1 MHVVGIPLRAED
13 NRRCAGPE
21 LGWSAEMAKDQDER
35 EEREE
40 RRRRRREAREQRR
53 AEREAGRE
61 GRRVPPSREEA
72 AYRLA
77 RRRANLKLS
86 FIWHLVSYAT
96 VCFFLLMV
104 AGFRAAFIVGL
115 AWGDRKSTRLNSSHL
130 GI

>member
-1 MHVVGIPLRAED
+1 MAED
-13 NRRCAGPE
+13 
-21 LGWSAEMAKDQDER
+21 WDEQETR
-35 EEREE
+35 ES

-61 GRRVPPSREEA
+61 SRRPPPSREEA

-86 FIWHLVSYAT
+86 FVWHLVSYAT

-104 AGFRAAFIVGL
+104 AGFRAAFVVGARL
-115 AWGDRKSTRLNSSHL
+115 GHRPGDALLRRHRRPRPAAPPDRSAR
-130 GI
+130 